1 MKNPQ
6 QELVED
12 LLLLIASFS
21 GRLYGIRAGEKKKL
35 RERIDFIQERQEQ
48 KEREW
53 FV

>member
-1 MKNPQ
+1 MENPQ

-21 GRLYGIRAGEKKKL
+21 GRLLGIRAGEKKL